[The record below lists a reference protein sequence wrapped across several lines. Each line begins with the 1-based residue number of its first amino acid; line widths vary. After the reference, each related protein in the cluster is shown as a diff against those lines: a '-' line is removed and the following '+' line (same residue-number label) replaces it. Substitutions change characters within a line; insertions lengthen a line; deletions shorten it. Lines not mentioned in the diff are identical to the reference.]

1 MSYRKAQELLRLAG
15 MCASRHRG
23 VCLQDIVT
31 KFEVNQRTAQR
42 MVQALK
48 EVFPSLEPHTHGGRQ
63 YWWKL
68 RDIALISMQGIYDDE
83 LVALEMSVRRAVRDD
98 AHSQAEVLQRLRE
111 RFVATLPAAV
121 ARRAEV
127 DAEAVLEA
135 QGYACRPGPKVKTS
149 PKVTSV
155 IAAALKGPCRL
166 MISYQGKHDPAPRER
181 IVEPY
186 GMLLGTRHYLVA
198 RDKHKDDQFRQ
209 FRMDRIFWAEVT
221 PEWFV
226 KDEGFDLETYAAQA
240 FGSFHMDAEFSRVIW
255 RFDPAAAVTAREFK
269 FHPKQRMVDE
279 EDGRL
284 IVSFDASG
292 LVEMAWHLYKWG
304 DAVEVIEPP
313 ALREMVAGWQN
324 NRISV
329 LP

>member
-15 MCASRHRG
+15 MCAARHRG
-23 VCLQDIVT
+23 VCLQDIVIA
-31 KFEVNQRTAQR
+31 FEVNHRTAQR
-42 MVQALK
+42 MVQALRD
-48 EVFPSLEPHTHGGRQ
+48 VFPSLAAHTYGDRQ
-63 YWWKL
+63 HWWKL
-68 RDIALISMQGIYDDE
+68 RDITLISMQGIYDDE
-83 LVALEMSVRRAVRDD
+83 LVALEMSARRAARDG
-98 AHSQAEVLQRLRE
+98 AHAQAEVLQGLRE
-111 RFVATLPAAV
+111 RFVATLPAAT

-166 MISYQGKHDPAPRER
+166 TISYQGKHDPAPRER

-198 RDKHKDDQFRQ
+198 RDPHKDDQFRR
-209 FRMDRIFWAEVT
+209 FRMDRISTAEAT
-221 PEWFV
+221 PDWFV

-240 FGSFHMDAEFSRVIW
+240 FGSFHMDAEYSRVVW
-255 RFDPAAAVTAREFK
+255 RFDPAAAVTAREFE
-269 FHPKQRMVDE
+269 FHPKQKMIDE
-279 EDGRL
+279 DDGRL

-313 ALREMVAGWQN
+313 ALRDLVAGWQN
-324 NRISV
+324 KRISV